1 MHQVQMQFIPGND
14 SIWVARLEE
23 HHELH
28 QFETEQE
35 AHIKKEELENVDTE
49 DRRYR
54 VVYL

>member
-28 QFETEQE
+28 QFEIEEE
-35 AHIKKEELENVDTE
+35 AHAKKEELENADTE